1 MWRRKRKGYK
11 EMRHTGKPFAILLN
25 CVDPNA
31 EHVPELRDNL
41 YEKYNVPVIPVNCSE
56 MEQSD
61 VNLIMRTILYEF
73 PICEIGFNV
82 PQWMESLDYDEN
94 LKVDL
99 IEAIKEAFA
108 ECDRLRSV
116 EECANL
122 IENAQFIKRAQITEV
137 NAGKGTALIELAMPD
152 ELFYKILSDR
162 SGLDINDDR
171 ALINMIKDLGR
182 IKKSVRKT

>member
-1 MWRRKRKGYK
+1 
-11 EMRHTGKPFAILLN
+11 
-25 CVDPNA
+25 
-31 EHVPELRDNL
+31 
-41 YEKYNVPVIPVNCSE
+41 
-56 MEQSD
+56 
-61 VNLIMRTILYEF
+61 
-73 PICEIGFNV
+73 
-82 PQWMESLDYDEN
+82 MESLDYDEN

-182 IKKSVRKT
+182 IKRAYERLEYALREVELKGYGIVMPTVDEMRLEDPEIVRQGNRFGVRLRASAPSIHMIKADIETEIAPFVGTENNPKSL